1 LELPG
6 ADADRVLPAAQA
18 QPAAGP
24 PARGDIVIVRLPGRR
39 EISTRVLES
48 SGRHLWLDLP
58 PVLHRG
64 ARLDLLWGAR
74 TSAHAAFA
82 TVVAP
87 RTPHHAGLALSL
99 GDVYAV
105 ERRVLERWK
114 PRRALRCQLSVPGVG
129 SCTGEVINLSLGG
142 LAVRIDRPIAAG
154 TTIEVTLFD
163 GNGAPVLFDVE
174 ADVRR
179 SIVDG
184 VDGHLVSV
192 SFCARGVVAMTVAR
206 LR

>member
-1 LELPG
+1 
-6 ADADRVLPAAQA
+6 VLSGAQA

-24 PARGDIVIVRLPGRR
+24 PAPGDSVIVRLPGRR

-64 ARLDLLWGAR
+64 ARLDLLWGAG
-74 TSAHAAFA
+74 TSAHAALA

-99 GDVYAV
+99 GDVFAV

-114 PRRALRCQLSVPGVG
+114 PRRSLRCQLTVPDVG
-129 SCTGEVINLSLGG
+129 SCAGEVVNLSLGG
-142 LAVRIDRPIAAG
+142 LAVRSDRPIAAG
-154 TTIEVTLFD
+154 TRIEVTLFD

-179 SIVDG
+179 AVVDG
-184 VDGHLVSV
+184 SGGHVVSI
-192 SFCARGVVAMTVAR
+192 SFCARGVVAMTVSR

>member
-1 LELPG
+1 
-6 ADADRVLPAAQA
+6 VLPAAQT

-24 PARGDIVIVRLPGRR
+24 PAPGDIVIVRLPGQR

-74 TSAHAAFA
+74 TIAHAAIA
-82 TVVAP
+82 TVIAP

-99 GDVYAV
+99 GDVHTV

-114 PRRALRCQLSVPGVG
+114 PRRALRTQLALPGG
-129 SCTGEVINLSLGG
+129 ERCIGEVVNLSLGG
-142 LAVRIDRPIAAG
+142 LAVRLDRPIAAG
-154 TTIEVTLFD
+154 TRIEVTLFD
-163 GNGAPVLFDVE
+163 GNGAPVLFDVD

-179 SIVDG
+179 SVADG
-184 VDGHLVSV
+184 LDAHVVSV
-192 SFCARGVVAMTVAR
+192 SFRVRGVVAMTVSR

>member
-1 LELPG
+1 
-6 ADADRVLPAAQA
+6 VVPAAPT

-24 PARGDIVIVRLPGRR
+24 PAVGDIVIVRLPGRR

-74 TSAHAAFA
+74 TIAHAAVA
-82 TVVAP
+82 TVIAP

-99 GDVYAV
+99 GDVHTV

-114 PRRALRCQLSVPGVG
+114 PRRALRAQLSVAGRERRVG
-129 SCTGEVINLSLGG
+129 DVVNLSLGG
-142 LAVRIDRPIAAG
+142 LAVRVDRPIAAG
-154 TTIEVTLFD
+154 TVIDVTLHD
-163 GNGAPVLFDVE
+163 GNGAPVLFDIE
-174 ADVRR
+174 GDVRR
-179 SIVDG
+179 SVADG
-184 VDGHLVSV
+184 PDAHVVSV
-192 SFCARGVVAMTVAR
+192 SFRTRGVVAMTVSR
-206 LR
+206 LRSC